1 VRATRGA
8 SGVRRVS
15 AEPGPA
21 QWPTTSYVLRVNGEA
36 RLIEHAWIGE
46 NLLYVLRE
54 RLGLPGAK
62 DGCGQGVCG
71 TCTVHLDGVAV
82 AACLIPAATLG
93 DREVRTIEDLDH
105 DAETA
110 DVQKALVEFGAVQC
124 GYCVPGV
131 VASACAL
138 LAHDPEP
145 GEVEVRRAL
154 DGHPCR
160 CAGPHPMVDAVR
172 AAAHRRAP
180 RETHSTMMFNVIA
193 PPTTGGDG

>member
-1 VRATRGA
+1 MSGLGFDADAT
-8 SGVRRVS
+8 
-15 AEPGPA
+15 
-21 QWPTTSYVLRVNGEA
+21 PTTSYVLRVNGEA
-36 RLIEHAWIGE
+36 RLIENAWIGE

-82 AACLIPAATLG
+82 SACLIAAATLG
-93 DREVRTIEDLDH
+93 DREVRTIEDLDN
-105 DAETA
+105 DPETV
-110 DVQKALVEFGAVQC
+110 DVQRALVESGAVQC

-138 LAHDPEP
+138 LAHVAEP
-145 GEVEVRRAL
+145 GEVEIRRAL

-172 AAAHRRAP
+172 SAARRRAP
-180 RETHSTMMFNVIA
+180 RETHTTMMFNVIA
-193 PPTTGGDG
+193 PPTAGGNE

>member
-1 VRATRGA
+1 M
-8 SGVRRVS
+8 SG
-15 AEPGPA
+15 PGFDFDA
-21 QWPTTSYVLRVNGEA
+21 APTTSYVLRVNGEA
-36 RLIEHAWIGE
+36 RLIENAWIGE

-82 AACLIPAATLG
+82 SACLVAAATLG
-93 DREVRTIEDLDH
+93 DREVRTIEDLDN
-105 DAETA
+105 DPETTG
-110 DVQKALVEFGAVQC
+110 VQRAMVESGAVQC

-138 LAHDPEP
+138 LARSSEP
-145 GEVEVRRAL
+145 GEVEIRRAL

-172 AAAHRRAP
+172 TAARRRAP

-193 PPTTGGDG
+193 PPAAGGTE